1 MTAAVT
7 SLARHALAPPV
18 LRWLGLLGLCAAYL
32 QGGLNKLTG
41 FAGAV
46 AEMRHFGLEP
56 AAPFAVAV
64 IVTELLGS
72 ALVLSG
78 RLRWLGALWLGGFTL
93 VSTFL
98 ANRYW
103 ELAPGPDRFMAA
115 NGFHEH
121 LGLVGGFLLVAWWDL
136 RESR

>member
-1 MTAAVT
+1 MDAVT
-7 SLARHALAPPV
+7 ALARRSLAPAA
-18 LRWLGLLGLCAAYL
+18 LRWIGLLGLCAAYI

-41 FAGAV
+41 FGGAV
-46 AEMRHFGLEP
+46 AEMRHFGLAP

-64 IVTELLGS
+64 IVTELLGP
-72 ALVLSG
+72 ALILTG

-93 VSTFL
+93 ISTFL

-103 ELAPGPDRFMAA
+103 ELAPGMERFMTA
-115 NGFHEH
+115 NAFYEH
-121 LGLVGGFLLVAWWDL
+121 LGLAGGFLLVAWCDL